1 VLLSGEP
8 LGPGD
13 AARITDA
20 EDLGAEAVTDTEVL
34 VWEMGAG

>member
-1 VLLSGEP
+1 

-13 AARITDA
+13 AARITEA
-20 EDLGAEAVTDTEVL
+20 EDLEAVGVTDAEVL